1 MEKQHT
7 KTSKVHIKEQ
17 LSVNLYQ
24 KPFLCQIKPTRTS
37 SSWLMNSGPV
47 QVQGNIGDNDTI
59 LSTIITVKR
68 GGGGSGG
75 VSANSLK
82 YVVMSFPIKL
92 LLYMAHLLVYRSTE
106 IGFEEYIVDFCVLIE
121 NFISVL

>member
-1 MEKQHT
+1 
-7 KTSKVHIKEQ
+7 
-17 LSVNLYQ
+17 
-24 KPFLCQIKPTRTS
+24 
-37 SSWLMNSGPV
+37 MNSGPV

-59 LSTIITVKR
+59 LSTIITVKK
-68 GGGGSGG
+68 GGGVWG